1 MSEVTIIGLIIDPL
15 LRSYLSDFV
24 NQLSP
29 EPDELIGVN
38 FSRFVSLRNL
48 PWSYATLDLVMG
60 SIFWDGNV

>member
-15 LRSYLSDFV
+15 LRSYFEDFV

-38 FSRFVSLRNL
+38 FSQLVSLRNL
-48 PWSYATLDLVMG
+48 SWSYATLDPVMG
-60 SIFWDGNV
+60 SIFWDRNV